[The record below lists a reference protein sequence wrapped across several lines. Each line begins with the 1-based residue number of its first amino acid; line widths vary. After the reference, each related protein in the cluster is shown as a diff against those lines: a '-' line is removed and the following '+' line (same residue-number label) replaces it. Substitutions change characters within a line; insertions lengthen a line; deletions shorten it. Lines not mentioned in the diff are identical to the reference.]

1 MRVLNFARAIA
12 LVAVLVSAPASAA
25 NGEVGYEPLI
35 QKFFKKFEAGKVN
48 EAIDEL
54 YTTNKWAEQQRDLI
68 QNIKTQFAGVGGLV
82 GQYRGRELVGTTT
95 IGGRLVHVTYLAL
108 YDRQP
113 LRFEFQFYK
122 PQDAWII
129 YSFSFDTKLSDEL
142 EASARAEVSRGGN

>member
-1 MRVLNFARAIA
+1 MRRLTVALFAC
-12 LVAVLVSAPASAA
+12 LMTTVVFAA
-25 NGEVGYEPLI
+25 DGQAGYEPLI
-35 QKFFKKFEAGKVN
+35 QKFFKKFEAGKIN

-54 YTTNKWAEQQRDLI
+54 YSTNKWVDQQRDMV
-68 QNIKTQFAGVGGLV
+68 QNVKTQFAGVGPLV

-95 IGGRLVHVTYLAL
+95 IGGRVVHVTYLAL

-113 LRFEFQFYK
+113 VRLEFQFYK

-142 EASARAEVSRGGN
+142 EAAARAEVARGGN

>member
-1 MRVLNFARAIA
+1 MRLFTIA
-12 LVAVLVSAPASAA
+12 LLAMLMCGTASAA
-25 NGEVGYEPLI
+25 DGQAGYEPLI
-35 QKFFKKFEAGKVN
+35 QKFFKKFEAGNIN

-54 YTTNKWAEQQRDLI
+54 YSTNKWAEQQRDMV
-68 QNIKTQFAGVGGLV
+68 QNIKTQFAGLGGLV

-113 LRFEFQFYK
+113 LRFEFQLYK

-129 YSFSFDTKLSDEL
+129 YSFSFDANLSDEL
-142 EASARAEVSRGGN
+142 EASSRAEVTRGGN

>member
-1 MRVLNFARAIA
+1 MRVINLARAFA
-12 LVAVLVSAPASAA
+12 LVTVLMCASASAA

-35 QKFFKKFEAGKVN
+35 QKFFKKFEAGNMN

-54 YTTNKWAEQQRDLI
+54 YTTNKWAEAQRDLI

-82 GQYRGRELVGTTT
+82 GQYRGRELVGTTN
-95 IGGRLVHVTYLAL
+95 IGGRLVHVNYLAL

-129 YSFSFDTKLSDEL
+129 YSFSFDTKISDEL
-142 EASARAEVSRGGN
+142 EASARADVSHGSN

>member
-1 MRVLNFARAIA
+1 MRVIQVARAVA
-12 LVAVLVSAPASAA
+12 LVAILMSASASGA
-25 NGEVGYEPLI
+25 NGETGYEPLI
-35 QKFFKKFEAGKVN
+35 QKFFKTFEAGKVN
-48 EAIDEL
+48 EAIDQL
-54 YTTNKWAEQQRDLI
+54 YTTNKWAEQQRDMI

-95 IGGRLVHVTYLAL
+95 VGGRLVHVTYMVL

-122 PQDAWII
+122 PQNDWII

-142 EASARAEVSRGGN
+142 EASARADVAHGGN

>member
-1 MRVLNFARAIA
+1 MRVLNVARAFA
-12 LVAVLVSAPASAA
+12 LAAILMSGSALAA
-25 NGEVGYEPLI
+25 DGGAGYEPLI

-54 YTTNKWAEQQRDLI
+54 YTTNKWAEQQRDMV
-68 QNIKTQFAGVGGLV
+68 QNIKTQFAGVGGLG

-95 IGGRLVHVTYLAL
+95 VGGRLVHVTYLAL

-113 LRFEFQFYK
+113 LRFEFQFYR

-142 EASARAEVSRGGN
+142 EASARADVAHGGN

>member
-1 MRVLNFARAIA
+1 MRVVNFARAAA
-12 LVAVLVSAPASAA
+12 LVVILLSSTASAA

-54 YTTNKWAEQQRDLI
+54 YTTNKWAEAQRDLI
-68 QNIKTQFAGVGGLV
+68 QNIKTQFAGLGGLV
-82 GQYRGRELVGTTT
+82 GQYRGRELVGTNT

-122 PQDAWII
+122 PQDTWII

-142 EASARAEVSRGGN
+142 EASARTDVTHGGN